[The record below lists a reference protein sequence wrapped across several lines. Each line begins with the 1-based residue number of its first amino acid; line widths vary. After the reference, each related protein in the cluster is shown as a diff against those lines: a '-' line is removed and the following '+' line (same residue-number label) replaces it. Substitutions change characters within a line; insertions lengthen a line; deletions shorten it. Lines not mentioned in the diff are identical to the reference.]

1 MKKLAGLLL
10 LLIAFTSSFLAQE
23 SVKGVV
29 VSQNKKGNLEPIPFA
44 NVYWMNSNYGTTT
57 DSNGTFQ
64 LAVPD
69 NPTKVVASFVGF
81 VADTQMVNNYNKPV
95 SFELKKSVD
104 LKAVDVVYRR
114 KSTEISFI
122 NPMKMENISEREL
135 FKAAC
140 CNLSESFETNPS
152 VDVNFTDAVTGAKQI
167 RMLGLDGPYTLI
179 SRENMPGV
187 RGLGNAYGL
196 AFIPGTWIN
205 SIQVTKGVGS
215 VVNGYESIA
224 GQINTEL
231 QKPEEG
237 EQLFFNLFANQAGRM
252 ELNFVNTH
260 QVSEKWG
267 TTLLLHGNMRQW
279 ERDMNDD
286 GFRDFP
292 LQDQINVMNRWKYRG
307 EQGIMAQFG
316 FHYLND
322 NKDGGQTDEK
332 ESEEAAIYSDFTPY
346 RIGIETEKAEFFAKV
361 GYVFPEYKYRS
372 MGLQFSALYHD
383 QESFY
388 GNRSYDATEQTAY
401 ANYIYQ
407 SILGNTLHKFKAG
420 FSFLYD
426 EYDEQV
432 DSLRFD
438 RIEKVPGAFFEYT
451 YEPSSVFTLVAGIR
465 ADQHNLFGTFFTPR
479 LHLRWAM
486 DEQTVFRVLGG
497 SGQRTANIYAERQSL
512 LASSRSIELLGN
524 KNLPYGLQAERAWN
538 VGFNVTRDFRLGYR
552 DGYISLDLY
561 RTEFSQQAVLDL
573 DESSGRALFYNL
585 EGKSF
590 SNSAQLELSYELVKF
605 LDMRLAY
612 RWLEVRTQYLSGE
625 RQKPLTPKHRLFA
638 NLAYE
643 TRKNLKGANWS
654 FDLTAQWV
662 GEQRIPKTDDN
673 PKSLQRDE
681 YAPSF
686 ALANVQMTR
695 NFNKRWA
702 VYAGMENIFNFRQNQ
717 PIIDAENPFGNNF
730 DASLVWGPIFG
741 RMVYGGLRFRIQE
754 EKK

>member
-1 MKKLAGLLL
+1 MKKLIGVLLL
-10 LLIAFTSSFLAQE
+10 LLFSAFWVSAQQ

-29 VSQNKKGNLEPIPFA
+29 VTQSKKGKLEPIPFA
-44 NVYWMNSNYGTTT
+44 NVYWMNSNYGTST

-64 LAVPD
+64 LAIPE
-69 NPTKVVASFVGF
+69 NPTKIIASFVGF
-81 VADTQMVNNYNKPV
+81 VSDTQSVNDYDKPI
-95 SFELKKSVD
+95 SFELKESVD
-104 LKAVDVVYRR
+104 LETVEVEYRR

-231 QKPEEG
+231 QKPEVG

-252 ELNFVNTH
+252 EVNFVNTH

-267 TTLLLHGNMRQW
+267 TTVLLHGNVRPW
-279 ERDMNDD
+279 EKDVNND

-292 LQDQINVMNRWKYRG
+292 LQEQMNFMNRWKY
-307 EQGIMAQFG
+307 QGDQGLMAQFG
-316 FHYLND
+316 IHYL
-322 NKDGGQTDEK
+322 KDDKEGGQTNQVVEEK
-332 ESEEAAIYSDFTPY
+332 KAEDVNFKPY
-346 RIGIETEKAEFFAKV
+346 EIGIETQRAEIFGKI

-372 MGLQFSALYHD
+372 MGLQMSGLYHE
-383 QESFY
+383 QNSFY
-388 GNRSYDATEQTAY
+388 GNRKYEAIERSLY

-407 SILGNTLHKFKAG
+407 SILWNTRHKFKTG
-420 FSFLYD
+420 LSFMYDAYD
-426 EYDEQV
+426 ENL
-432 DSLRFD
+432 DSMSFNRQ
-438 RIEKVPGAFFEYT
+438 EKVPGAFFEYT
-451 YEPSSVFTLVAGIR
+451 YEPSPNFTLVAGLR
-465 ADQHNLFGTFFTPR
+465 GDAHNIYGNYLTPR
-479 LHLRWAM
+479 LHLRWAY

-497 SGQRTANIYAERQSL
+497 SGFRSANIFAERQSL
-512 LASSRSIELLGN
+512 LASSRTLDLLGT
-524 KNLPYGLQAERAWN
+524 KNLPYGLEAERAWN
-538 VGFNVTRDFRLGYR
+538 VGFNVTKDFRLDYR
-552 DGYISLDLY
+552 DGYLSLDLY
-561 RTEFSQQAVLDL
+561 RTDFQNQVVVDL
-573 DESSGRALFYNL
+573 DESSQSALIYNL
-585 EGKSF
+585 DGKSY
-590 SNSAQLELSYELVKF
+590 SNSAQFELSYELIKF
-605 LDMRLAY
+605 LNMRLAY
-612 RWLEVRTQYLSGE
+612 RWIEVRTKFLSGE

-643 TRKNLKGANWS
+643 TRKSLKGGNWT
-654 FDLTAQWV
+654 FDLTAQWL
-662 GEQRIPKTDDN
+662 GQQRIPKTDDK
-673 PKSLQRDE
+673 PLMLQRAE
-681 YAPSF
+681 QAPSF
-686 ALANVQMTR
+686 ALLNMQVTK

-702 VYAGMENIFNFRQNQ
+702 VYAGMENIFDYRQDH
-717 PIIDAENPFGNNF
+717 PIVDAENPFGNNF

-754 EKK
+754 EK